1 MLHLVT
7 AIIKPYKLDDVKSA
21 LRDAGVL
28 GMTVTEVKGFGR
40 QGGKT
45 ETYRGAE
52 YTIDFLPKVKL
63 EIVCDTGDSDKVVDT
78 IASAA
83 STGQDRRRQDLGGR
97 RRLDHPDP
105 HGRAGHRRA
114 LSRCRPSRRL
124 AGRRAALSATAA
136 WWLTT
141 AAWRADCAL
150 SQRGRRTARS
160 QSLPVAG
167 WTDEATA
174 TLACP

>member
-52 YTIDFLPKVKL
+52 YTIDFLPKVKV
-63 EIVCDTGDSDKVVDT
+63 EIVCDAVDSDKVVDT
-78 IASAA
+78 IASSA
-83 STGQDRRRQDLGGR
+83 STGKIGDGKIWVVDVASVTRIRTGERGTG
-97 RRLDHPDP
+97 
-105 HGRAGHRRA
+105 RA
-114 LSRCRPSRRL
+114 LS
-124 AGRRAALSATAA
+124 ARAAPAAGSARPRPPRPGR
-136 WWLTT
+136 LTT
-141 AAWRADCAL
+141 VGGQGC
-150 SQRGRRTARS
+150 TA
-160 QSLPVAG
+160 
-167 WTDEATA
+167 
-174 TLACP
+174 C